1 MARHDDLPRWLAAV
15 HDRHQVPHHAEVA
28 VAGVVC
34 LLIVLTD
41 LPDAIGFSSFGV
53 LLYYLIANVAAY
65 TQSSDRRR
73 FPRILQIIGIA
84 GCGTLVLTLPLSAVL
99 GGTVVFAVGV
109 VYRVIRV
116 KIKPKSQGR

>member
-28 VAGVVC
+28 VAGLVC
-34 LLIVLTD
+34 VLIMLTD

-65 TQSSDRRR
+65 TQSSDLRR

-84 GCGTLVLTLPLSAVL
+84 GCGILALTLPLRAVL
-99 GGTVVFAVGV
+99 GGTVVFAVGI
-109 VYRVIRV
+109 VYRAIRV
-116 KIKPKSQGR
+116 KIKRRKQER